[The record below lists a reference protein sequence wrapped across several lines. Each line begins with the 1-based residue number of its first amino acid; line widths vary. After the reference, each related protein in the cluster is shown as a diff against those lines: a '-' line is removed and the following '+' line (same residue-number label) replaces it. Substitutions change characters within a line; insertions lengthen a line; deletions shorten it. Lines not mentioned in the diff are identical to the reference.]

1 MCERSAAADYL
12 HQNIPPLQ
20 SCCCNYNALRCA
32 RPNQRLLQPAVTHTH
47 THAQTCSDKLL
58 SLLSGLND
66 IMEKRKWDVWVILLH
81 PGEHPLHFYPSSF
94 LPSFLPAI
102 LALFLLLLLLL
113 KTKQNKTTPS
123 LWIEGHTELW
133 LYHHQDKHAQTSRQT
148 SNHGVGPDIIYQR
161 VVRTR
166 CSS

>member
-1 MCERSAAADYL
+1 MSAAQPADYL

-32 RPNQRLLQPAVTHTH
+32 RPNQRLLLPPVTHTH

-81 PGEHPLHFYPSSF
+81 PGEHFYPSSF
-94 LPSFLPAI
+94 LPSCLPRFIPPSSSLVKKEA
-102 LALFLLLLLLL
+102 
-113 KTKQNKTTPS
+113 TS

-133 LYHHQDKHAQTSRQT
+133 LYYHQDKRAHTSRQT
-148 SNHGVGPDIIYQR
+148 SNH
-161 VVRTR
+161 
-166 CSS
+166 